1 MWRATRIGAGIL
13 SMLAVAWVVS
23 SIKGGNVPW
32 DGIALFISSF
42 IAWAFAE
49 YKADAHA
56 PLAAKLHP
64 HDINLGLKLRQLFN
78 ESTKIFL
85 REHSFGQ
92 AYLHA
97 RLHSVRDVSYWEGAE
112 YEFENQELDNI
123 SSEIVRLSDELYTKL
138 AEYAGPIR
146 APEGYFAV
154 PLDHERAQDRFGPK
168 TSARITELNALS
180 GQIVQQL
187 DQFEKVFRML
197 SPESYV
203 AKPRTVTVSAEG
215 PQMF

>member
-49 YKADAHA
+49 YKADAQA
-56 PLAAKLHP
+56 PVAEKLHP
-64 HDINLGLKLRQLFN
+64 HDIDLGLKLRQLFN
-78 ESTKIFL
+78 EPAKIFL

-92 AYLHA
+92 AYPHT
-97 RLHSVRDVSYWEGAE
+97 RLHPVRDVSYWEGAE
-112 YEFENQELDNI
+112 YEFENEELDNI
-123 SSEIVRLSDELYTKL
+123 GSEIVRLSDELYTKL
-138 AEYAGPIR
+138 AGYAGPIR
-146 APEGYFAV
+146 APDGYFAV
-154 PLDHERAQDRFGPK
+154 PLDHERAQDRFGPE
-168 TSARITELNALS
+168 TTARIAEVNALS
-180 GQIVQQL
+180 RQIVEQL
-187 DQFEKVFRML
+187 DQFEKVFRKL

-203 AKPRTVTVSAEG
+203 AKSHVSTVSAEG
-215 PQMF
+215 PRML